1 MASSAEDSN
10 NRVEAVLR
18 LGERNGFLTYQM
30 LNELLPDEMVTP
42 TKLDSILI
50 EINERRIRL
59 IDETLTL
66 HDSSLK
72 DFAVPTADRI
82 CLGELLAAT
91 AGR

>member
-59 IDETLTL
+59 IDET
-66 HDSSLK
+66 DV
-72 DFAVPTADRI
+72 DAP
-82 CLGELLAAT
+82 
-91 AGR
+91 